1 MKVVVSIYLDTRRKL
16 KTGLFPVKLRV
27 YQNRITKLYG
37 LPNDDLSLSIKNFD
51 ASYNSQKPKTEELYE
66 YKRRLIRH
74 EQLAQDI
81 ISGLK
86 KFSFDEFEKQLL
98 GSRQADCDL
107 CSLIASKIEEL
118 ESNNQFGTAIS
129 YDVTRKSFLK
139 FMADIYPKKK
149 IIHLGDIDILFLN
162 AYKNWM
168 TKQGRSNTTIGIYLR
183 NIRHIFNS
191 AIQKGIT
198 GTDSY
203 PFGRGKTKIPAGRA
217 LKKALS
223 KEELNKLFHFSV
235 ENNSQQQ
242 IARDFW
248 FLSYSC
254 NGMNF
259 RDILGLRQKDV
270 KDGRIT
276 FIRAKTS
283 NTTIENQQPIQVIL
297 TDFGKKIVNK
307 YMVRALDPDSYIF
320 TYLNNKMSA
329 SQKRIATQKFTRFVN
344 QHIKK
349 LASKAGI
356 ETPISVNSA
365 RHSFT
370 TVAINNGA
378 TMEYIQESLGHQNL
392 RTTMNYWKGFEDST
406 KAEVTERLMYF

>member
-1 MKVVVSIYLDTRRKL
+1 
-16 KTGLFPVKLRV
+16 
-27 YQNRITKLYG
+27 
-37 LPNDDLSLSIKNFD
+37 
-51 ASYNSQKPKTEELYE
+51 
-66 YKRRLIRH
+66 
-74 EQLAQDI
+74 
-81 ISGLK
+81 
-86 KFSFDEFEKQLL
+86 L

-118 ESNNQFGTAIS
+118 ESNNQFGTASS

-242 IARDFW
+242 IVT
-248 FLSYSC
+248 LVLNSVLL
-254 NGMNF
+254 GMN
-259 RDILGLRQKDV
+259 LG
-270 KDGRIT
+270 
-276 FIRAKTS
+276 
-283 NTTIENQQPIQVIL
+283 
-297 TDFGKKIVNK
+297 
-307 YMVRALDPDSYIF
+307 M
-320 TYLNNKMSA
+320 
-329 SQKRIATQKFTRFVN
+329 
-344 QHIKK
+344 
-349 LASKAGI
+349 
-356 ETPISVNSA
+356 
-365 RHSFT
+365 
-370 TVAINNGA
+370 
-378 TMEYIQESLGHQNL
+378 
-392 RTTMNYWKGFEDST
+392 W
-406 KAEVTERLMYF
+406 